1 MMRAVQRTLAIFDC
15 FTSERTSLTLQE
27 IANRIRLPKSTTFR
41 LVQSLDEAGYLVR
54 LDNQAYCLSFRFTR
68 LSGLVR
74 STLDIRQLARV
85 TMIEL
90 AKKANETVT
99 LNMVSDRHRVC
110 IEVIDTPSP
119 LMSVTKSGERVR
131 LIDGATA
138 KALMASLPKK
148 EMQKALAYA
157 VKATGKKRADFVK
170 ELARIREQGYAVTHG
185 ERVLGLTAISAP
197 IEDRDGVVRHS
208 VTVTGPT
215 VRLQPREREVVK
227 LVTLAAED
235 ISRRL
240 GAEMHGESK

>member
-1 MMRAVQRTLAIFDC
+1 
-15 FTSERTSLTLQE
+15 
-27 IANRIRLPKSTTFR
+27 
-41 LVQSLDEAGYLVR
+41 VQSLDEAGYLVR
-54 LDNQAYCLSFRFTR
+54 LANQEYCLSFRFTR
-68 LSGLVR
+68 LAGLVR

-85 TMIEL
+85 TMSEL

-119 LMSVTKSGERVR
+119 LMSVTKPGEQVR

-148 EMQKALAYA
+148 ELQKALAYA
-157 VKATGKKRADFVK
+157 TKATRTRRADLVK

-197 IEDRDGVVRHS
+197 IRDREGGVHHCI
-208 VTVTGPT
+208 TVTGPT
-215 VRLQPREREVVK
+215 VRLEPREREVVK
-227 LVTLAAED
+227 LVVRAAED

-240 GAEMHGESK
+240 GAEVH